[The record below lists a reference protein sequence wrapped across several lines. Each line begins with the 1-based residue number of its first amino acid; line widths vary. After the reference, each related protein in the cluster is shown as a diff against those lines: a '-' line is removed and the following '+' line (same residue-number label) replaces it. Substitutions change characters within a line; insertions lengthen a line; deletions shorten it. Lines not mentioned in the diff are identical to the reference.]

1 MTDVCTLLRTRIPR
15 PAAAEPPAAVRAGVA
30 AFASLLFTAP
40 LQAWDNDA
48 MAAAAQRLGESAS
61 AARPPLQVLLR
72 TSTLM
77 SDAERLHAV
86 NRFFNQRIVFA
97 TDAAVSGE
105 EDQWASPLETLAK
118 GRGDCEDYAIAKNAS
133 LLAASM
139 APARLRLAYVRARL
153 SQPGQQPVA
162 QPHIVLAYQVG
173 AEDDPLILDNLHAE
187 VLPASARPDLSPV
200 FSFGT
205 EGLWHGNGPARA
217 GDPLQRLSRWRA
229 VWAKMRAKGFV

>member
-1 MTDVCTLLRTRIPR
+1 MSAPFCA
-15 PAAAEPPAAVRAGVA
+15 PASRDRGSCRAAGRAVRAKLA
-30 AFASLLFTAP
+30 AFASLLLAAP

-48 MAAAAQRLGESAS
+48 MAAASQRLGESAS
-61 AARPPLQVLLR
+61 AARPPLRALLR

-77 SDAERLHAV
+77 NDAERLHAV
-86 NRFFNQRIVFA
+86 NRFFNQQIVFA

-105 EDQWASPLETLAK
+105 EDHWASPLETLAK
-118 GRGDCEDYAIAKNAS
+118 GRGDCGDCAIARYAS
-133 LLAASM
+133 LLAAGM
-139 APARLRLAYVRARL
+139 APARLRLVCMRARL
-153 SQPGQQPVA
+153 SQPGQPPVA
-162 QPHIVLAYQVG
+162 QPHMVLAYQMG
-173 AEDDPLILDNLHAE
+173 AADDPLILDNLHAE